1 MKKLT
6 IVQIAPLEEAVPPR
20 KYGGTELVVH
30 NLTEEL
36 VKRGHKVYLI
46 ASGDSQ
52 TSAKLIPIFD
62 RSIQRF
68 GHTKTEKTKDAARAL
83 GIGRITEALKKLDA
97 DIIHN
102 HFGWGFLPSVHFLKA
117 PVVTTLHNSLQNK
130 PQKIVLDAYEKY
142 NYISISESQRKPLPN
157 LNYVGNAYNGIDI
170 NAFEFSE
177 KKGDYF
183 AFLGRTSPEKGTL
196 EAIKIAKAAKVTLKM
211 AARID
216 KAHQEFFDK
225 EIKPLVDQKQIEF
238 LGEIDQNQKKSFL
251 KNAVALLAPIQ
262 WNEPFGLYFTEAMA
276 CGTPVL
282 SFRKGSVP
290 EVIIPG
296 ETGFVARPRD
306 IKGMVEHVKSLMEMP
321 DEKYISMR
329 HRCRQHV
336 VDNFTISK
344 MVDAYEKIYYKVL
357 DKK

>member
-6 IVQIAPLEEAVPPR
+6 IVQIAPLEEPVPPK
-20 KYGGTELVVH
+20 KYGGTELVVY

-46 ASGDSQ
+46 ASGDSE
-52 TSAKLIPIFD
+52 TSAKLIPIFEK
-62 RSIQRF
+62 SIQRL
-68 GHTKTEKTKDAARAL
+68 GYAKTEKVKEAVRVLGVGKISEAL
-83 GIGRITEALKKLDA
+83 GKIDA

-102 HFGWGFLPSVHFLKA
+102 HLGWGFLPVIHFLKT
-117 PVVTTLHNSLQNK
+117 PVVTTLHNSLQSQT
-130 PQKIVLDAYEKY
+130 QKIVPAAYEKY
-142 NYISISESQRKPLPN
+142 NYISISQNQRKPLPD

-196 EAIKIAKAAKVTLKM
+196 QAIQIAKAAKVKLKM

-216 KAHQEFFDK
+216 KAHQEFFDY

-238 LGEIDQNQKKSFL
+238 LGEIDHKEKKNFL
-251 KNAVALLAPIQ
+251 KNAIALLAPIQ

-290 EVIIPG
+290 EVIKHG
-296 ETGFVARPRD
+296 ETGFIARPRD
-306 IKGMVEHVKSLMEMP
+306 IKGMVEHVKSLVEMP
-321 DEKYISMR
+321 DEQYISMR
-329 HRCRQHV
+329 HKCRQHV

-344 MVDAYEKIYYKVL
+344 MVDAYEKIYYKIL
-357 DKK
+357 EKK